1 MMNQKQPRLKPI
13 KFDQY
18 KPLREIV
25 YESLREAIL
34 QGRLK
39 PGERLMEIQ
48 LAEELGVSRTPV
60 REAIRKLELEGL
72 LVMAYRKGVYV
83 SDVKAKDII
92 DILEIRAVLEGLAA
106 GLAAERITAEE
117 LEEIELILHQHK
129 YNINFSPNFLE
140 GDNQGRDFSL
150 PADYERDLAHMVEMD
165 TKFHD
170 LIYRASRNKRLE
182 QIITLLKTQ
191 IQHFRATSLAQPGRT
206 RIATEEHKKILEA
219 ISERNVSLA
228 QELAQKHIEN
238 AEEAL
243 LNNLRQE
250 RGISSSGK

>member
-1 MMNQKQPRLKPI
+1 MTEKQPRLKPI

-83 SDVKAKDII
+83 TDVKAKDII

-129 YNINFSPNFLE
+129 YINFSSHFGE
-140 GDNQGRDFSL
+140 GDDQGQDFSL
-150 PADYERDLAHMVEMD
+150 PADYKRNLDHMVEVD

-191 IQHFRATSLAQPGRT
+191 IQYFRTTSLAQPGRT
-206 RIATEEHKKILEA
+206 KIATEEHKKIIEA

-243 LNNLRQE
+243 LNSLRQE
-250 RGISSSGK
+250 KGISLSDK

>member
-1 MMNQKQPRLKPI
+1 MTEKQPRLKPI

-83 SDVKAKDII
+83 TDVKAKDII

-117 LEEIELILHQHK
+117 LEEVELILHQHK
-129 YNINFSPNFLE
+129 FINSSHQFLE
-140 GDNQGRDFSL
+140 ERQENRPLVFSL
-150 PADYERDLAHMVEMD
+150 PTDYERNLIYMVEID

-170 LIYRASRNKRLE
+170 LIYKASRNKRLE
-182 QIITLLKTQ
+182 QIIMLLKTQ
-191 IQHFRATSLAQPGRT
+191 IQHFRTTSLAQPGRT
-206 RIATEEHKKILEA
+206 RVATEEHKKILEA
-219 ISERNVSLA
+219 IGERNIPLA

-250 RGISSSGK
+250 RGISSSDK

>member
-1 MMNQKQPRLKPI
+1 MNQKQPRLKPI

-34 QGRLK
+34 QGKLK

-83 SDVKAKDII
+83 TDVKARDII

-106 GLAAERITAEE
+106 ALAAERITAEE

-129 YNINFSPNFLE
+129 FINSSPKFLK
-140 GDNQGRDFSL
+140 GGNQWDDFSL
-150 PADYERDLAHMVEMD
+150 PADYERNLAHMVEID

-170 LIYRASRNKRLE
+170 LIYKASRNKRLE

-191 IQHFRATSLAQPGRT
+191 IQHFRTTSLAQPGRT
-206 RIATEEHKKILEA
+206 RVATEEHKKILEA
-219 ISERNVSLA
+219 ISERNVFLA

-243 LNNLRQE
+243 LNSLRQE
-250 RGISSSGK
+250 KGSSFGDI